1 MPTPREH
8 LRALI
13 DAGITQTEIEAKSG
27 VRQATI
33 SRILS
38 GSVKDPLSSTVEKL
52 RRVKVPRRKTSQSE
66 QAAA

>member
-8 LRALI
+8 LQALI
-13 DAGITQTEIEAKSG
+13 DAGVSQSEIGRKSG

-38 GSVKDPLSSTVEKL
+38 GDVKDPLSSTVEKL
-52 RRVKVPRRKTSQSE
+52 RRVRVPRQKARATE